1 MIVQCEQC
9 MAKYRLDDSRI
20 PGEKAKV
27 KCSRCQHTF
36 LVTKESP
43 SPEEPTMFLSPDEG
57 VEQPSQ
63 EPYQDSLQE
72 SSQESFQQSSQNSF
86 QCPAC
91 GFQQPPAQ
99 DCIKCGIVF
108 SKYQERAQER
118 VDDMSHPYLK
128 RYGMDEG
135 FAHDQAEETR
145 MTYAGF
151 WPRFGAYL
159 IDGVVAGIIVKISMY
174 LIMSPVSYFL
184 LRKYMYSNPQP
195 GVVPP
200 VLVITLVIWVLTAL
214 SIQSLYF
221 ILMWGYKGA
230 TFGKMATKVK
240 IVNIDGSNISYGT
253 AFLRYIGTIISSIPF
268 SLGYLWML
276 WDDKKQ
282 TWHDKIAST
291 CVVRT

>member
-1 MIVQCEQC
+1 MIVQCQQC
-9 MAKYRLDDSRI
+9 TVKYRLEESRI

-27 KCSRCQHTF
+27 KCSRCEHIF

-43 SPEEPTMFLSPDEG
+43 PPEEPTMDLSVHEG
-57 VEQPSQ
+57 PKQPAQ
-63 EPYQDSLQE
+63 G
-72 SSQESFQQSSQNSF
+72 SF

-118 VDDMSHPYLK
+118 VDDLSHPYLK
-128 RYGMDEG
+128 RYGLDKG
-135 FAHDQAEETR
+135 FPHDQAEETH

-151 WPRFGAYL
+151 WSRFGAYL
-159 IDGVVAGIIVKISMY
+159 IDGIVAGIIVKISMY
-174 LIMSPVSYFL
+174 LLMSPVSYFL
-184 LRKYMYSNPQP
+184 LRKYMHTMHSNPQP
-195 GVVPP
+195 GVIPP
-200 VLVITLVIWVLTAL
+200 VFIITLVIWVVAAL

-240 IVNIDGSNISYGT
+240 IVNTDGSNISYGT
-253 AFLRYIGTIISSIPF
+253 AFLRFIGTIISGIPF

-276 WDDKKQ
+276 WDDKSQ

-291 CVVRT
+291 CVIRT

>member
-1 MIVQCEQC
+1 MIVQCQQC
-9 MAKYRLDDSRI
+9 TVKYRLDDSRI

-27 KCSRCQHTF
+27 KCSRCQHIF

-43 SPEEPTMFLSPDEG
+43 PQEEPTMLLP
-57 VEQPSQ
+57 VEERPEQSAQ
-63 EPYQDSLQE
+63 K
-72 SSQESFQQSSQNSF
+72 SS

-91 GFQQPPAQ
+91 GFQQPPSQ
-99 DCIKCGIVF
+99 DCMKCGIVF
-108 SKYQERAQER
+108 SKYQERPQER
-118 VDDMSHPYLK
+118 PQEMVDDPPHPYLK
-128 RYGMDEG
+128 RYGMEKG
-135 FAHDQAEETR
+135 FAHDQAEEAT

-151 WPRFGAYL
+151 WSRFCAYL
-159 IDGVVAGIIVKISMY
+159 IDGIVAGIIVQISMY
-174 LIMSPVSYFL
+174 LFMSPVSYFL
-184 LRKYMYSNPQP
+184 FRKYMHSNPQP
-195 GVVPP
+195 GVIPP
-200 VLVITLVIWVLTAL
+200 VFVITLVIWVLAAL

-240 IVNIDGSNISYGT
+240 IVNTDGSNISYGT

-276 WDDKKQ
+276 WDDKRQ